1 MSIHNY
7 KIAEIFYKIADLL
20 EIEGANVFRVR
31 AYREAGHTI
40 EGYPKRINKMVKSG
54 EPLENIPGIGKDLA
68 KKIIEVVE
76 TGNLQFYEKLRS
88 RTPESLLKLLNIS
101 GLGPKRVKQLYE
113 ELDITNIEELRSG
126 LLSGDLAELD
136 GFGEKTV
143 KKLLEGLKSASLQD
157 ERTRFDIAEK
167 LTDSL
172 TGFLKEIKTVQKV
185 TVAGS
190 YRRRKETVG
199 DLDIIAV
206 SNEGKFVSEAFASYD
221 TVDEVLSKGE
231 TKASI
236 KLTSGLQVDLRIVAN
251 ESYGAALL
259 YFTGA
264 KEHNIHLRKIASDNR
279 FNVNEYG
286 VFKEDQYILGQHE
299 EDIYTHF
306 DMAYIEPELRKDTG
320 EIEAALNKTL
330 PKLVSLKDIRG
341 DLQMHTVKSDGEQ
354 TLSEMAQAAEEIG
367 YEYIAITDHTSYI
380 GVTQGLSEENIS
392 DYLQEIE
399 DFNSQNHGVHI
410 LKGIEVDIYE
420 DGRLDL
426 PNEALKEMDIVL
438 GSVHSHFNLSKTE
451 QTKRLIRAMDNPHFN
466 ILVHPTTRRI
476 GSRDPIALD
485 IERIMKAALERE
497 CYLEINA
504 NPERLDIWDRH
515 IRLAG
520 DLGLKLAIS
529 TDAHRQT
536 GLSNMKF
543 GVFQA
548 RRGWA
553 EKSQIL
559 NTRSLSELFS
569 LLKRT

>member
-1 MSIHNY
+1 
-7 KIAEIFYKIADLL
+7 L
-20 EIEGANVFRVR
+20 
-31 AYREAGHTI
+31 
-40 EGYPKRINKMVKSG
+40 
-54 EPLENIPGIGKDLA
+54 
-68 KKIIEVVE
+68 
-76 TGNLQFYEKLRS
+76 TG
-88 RTPESLLKLLNIS
+88 
-101 GLGPKRVKQLYE
+101 
-113 ELDITNIEELRSG
+113 
-126 LLSGDLAELD
+126 
-136 GFGEKTV
+136 
-143 KKLLEGLKSASLQD
+143 
-157 ERTRFDIAEK
+157 
-167 LTDSL
+167 SL
-172 TGFLKEIKTVQKV
+172 TKFLKEIKSVKKV

-206 SNEGKFVSEAFASYD
+206 SNEGKSVSEAFANYES
-221 TVDEVLSKGE
+221 VDEVLSKGE

-236 KLTSGLQVDLRIVAN
+236 RLKSGLQVDLRIVEN

-259 YFTGA
+259 YFTGS
-264 KEHNIHLRKIASDNR
+264 KEHNIHLRKIANDNG
-279 FNVNEYG
+279 FSVNEYG
-286 VFKEDQYILGQHE
+286 VFKEDQYILGQNE
-299 EDIYTHF
+299 EDIYNHF

-320 EIEAALNKTL
+320 EIEAALNKSL

-392 DYLQEIE
+392 AYLQEIE
-399 DFNSQNHGVHI
+399 DFNSQNRGVHI

-438 GSVHSHFNLSKTE
+438 GSVHSYFNLSKTE
-451 QTKRLIRAMDNPHFN
+451 QTERLIRAMDNPYFN
-466 ILVHPTTRRI
+466 ILAHPTTRRI
-476 GSRDPIALD
+476 GSRDPID
-485 IERIMKAALERE
+485 FDMERIMKAALERG

-520 DLGLKLAIS
+520 ELGLKLAIS

-536 GLSNMKF
+536 GLANMKF
-543 GVFQA
+543 GIYQA

-559 NTRSLSELFS
+559 NTRSSSELLS